1 MTRGEQ
7 IKRKAAG
14 VGILWCDTLV
24 NEGLDRY
31 VAEAIASAI
40 QKESIHT
47 AEWADKTMLDKV
59 CQWLDENMQDY
70 ANCVY
75 EGEELTDEA
84 RVSSNLMKDL
94 RKAMEE

>member
-14 VGILWCDTLV
+14 VGILWRDTLV

-31 VAEAIASAI
+31 VAETIASAI

-47 AEWADKTMLDKV
+47 AEWADKTMLDKM
-59 CQWLDENMQDY
+59 CRYLFENY
-70 ANCVY
+70 H
-75 EGEELTDEA
+75 GEKLSLRMID
-84 RVSSNLMKDL
+84 DL
-94 RKAMEE
+94 RKAMED